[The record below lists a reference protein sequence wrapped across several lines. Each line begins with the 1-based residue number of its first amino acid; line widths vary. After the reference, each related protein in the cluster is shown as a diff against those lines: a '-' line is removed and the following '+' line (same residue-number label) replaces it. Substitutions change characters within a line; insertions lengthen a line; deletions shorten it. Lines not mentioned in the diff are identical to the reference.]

1 MLRRNKNEEAM
12 MTVTLHFH
20 GASGTVTGS
29 CYRVVHAGGQ
39 FLVDCGMFQGNKTIR
54 DLNYKPFPFD
64 PKAIDYLLLTHA
76 HIDHAGLLPRLTHLG
91 YRKPIWA
98 TEPTNGLLEYLL
110 PDAAGIQESEAER
123 ETRKRGRRAE
133 EPFKPLYT
141 MEDAEEVLKHR
152 RGVEYG
158 KWIEPGPGV
167 RARYWNAGHILGSA
181 SIEVEVQDKTANGDK
196 TVRLLFSGD
205 LGPDEK
211 VFYKEPDAPA
221 GFDYILSES
230 TYGGR
235 ERQDYTLEQRRE
247 QLKTEIN
254 DALSRGGN
262 LVIPTFAVERSQ
274 ELLHDIGLLIKE
286 GEISPSVVFLDSPL
300 ASKVTAVYRKYA
312 SMFEDVQLSADALF
326 NDPRF
331 RIIDGVEE
339 SKAINQIRGGAI
351 IMSASGMCEAG
362 RIKHHL
368 RNNLPRS
375 NATVLF
381 VGYQAPGTLGQII
394 QSGAKEARIHS
405 EIVPI
410 RARIRSL
417 GNYSAHA
424 DHTELMNW
432 ITERLPAHGAIFLT
446 HGEDEEREALK
457 AALMKDDGLA
467 SDQIILPLLDDFFE
481 LRAEGIASATKPAQ
495 RRVDLS
501 QVTSDWHNSYASF
514 IIDLSQQL
522 QGAPDDRQRNAIMD
536 ALKATLAST
545 GPVSPPLPLK
555 TQPDATVL
563 HGEPS
568 GE

>member
-1 MLRRNKNEEAM
+1 

-20 GASGTVTGS
+20 GAAGTVTGS
-29 CYRVVHAGGQ
+29 CYRVVHDGGQ
-39 FLVDCGMFQGNKTIR
+39 FLVDCGMFQGNKTVR

-64 PKAIDYLLLTHA
+64 PQRIDYLLLTHA
-76 HIDHAGLLPRLTHLG
+76 HIDHCGLLPRLAHLG

-123 ETRKRGRRAE
+123 ETKKRQRRAE

-141 MEDAEEVLKHR
+141 MEDATEVLKHR
-152 RGVEYG
+152 RSVEYG
-158 KWIEPGPGV
+158 QWVEPGPGV

-181 SIEVEVQDKTANGDK
+181 SIEVEVKDGDK
-196 TVRLLFSGD
+196 TIRILFSGD

-211 VFYKEPDAPA
+211 VFYLEPDAPA

-235 ERQDYTLEQRRE
+235 ERQDYTLVERRA
-247 QLKTEIN
+247 QLKAEIN
-254 DALSRGGN
+254 EALRRGGN

-274 ELLHDIGLLIKE
+274 ELLHDIGLLIRD
-286 GEISPSVVFLDSPL
+286 GEISPSAVFLDSPL
-300 ASKVTAVYRKYA
+300 ASKVTAVYRQHA
-312 SMFEDVQLSADALF
+312 AMFEDVELSADALF

-331 RIIDGVEE
+331 RIIEAVEE
-339 SKAINQIRGGAI
+339 SKAINSIRGGAI
-351 IMSASGMCEAG
+351 IMSASGMAEAG

-394 QSGAKEARIHS
+394 QSGAREVRIHS
-405 EIVPI
+405 ELVPV

-424 DHTELMNW
+424 DHSELVAW
-432 ITERLPAHGAIFLT
+432 VTERLPGHGAIFLT
-446 HGEDEEREALK
+446 HGEDEERNALK
-457 AALMKDDGLA
+457 AALMQEDGLG
-467 SDQIILPLLDDFFE
+467 SDQVILPLLDDFFE
-481 LRAEGIASATKPAQ
+481 LRAEGIAAAAQPAE
-495 RRVDLS
+495 RRVDLT
-501 QVTSDWHNSYASF
+501 QVTSDWHNAYASF
-514 IIDLSQQL
+514 IIDLSHQL
-522 QGAPDDRQRNAIMD
+522 QNAPDDAWRRAVMD
-536 ALKATLAST
+536 SLRATLAGT
-545 GPVSPPLPLK
+545 GPVTPPLPLK
-555 TQPDATVL
+555 TQAGPTVL
-563 HGEPS
+563 HGEPG